1 MRLFIAVDFSQ
12 QSKNLIIKQTL
23 NLKSSLEN
31 SYCWV
36 DSKKFHL
43 TLKFIP
49 EADKQILNGLAAALE
64 ESQLS
69 LLPDYLE
76 FDRLGAFPD
85 LAVKKVL
92 YLATAN
98 GTDQLKSYRLDLE
111 KKLIKTG
118 LMRDKR
124 TFIPHLTLAR
134 QKKQAEVN
142 IENKFLGNSFIN
154 IYAKLKQI
162 ALYESK
168 LDSAGAEYRKLF
180 SLNLI

>member
-12 QSKNLIIKQTL
+12 QSKDLIIKQTRA
-23 NLKSSLEN
+23 LKSSLEN
-31 SYCWV
+31 NYRWV
-36 DSKKFHL
+36 DSKNFHL

-49 EADKQILNGLAAALE
+49 EADKQLRNSLVVALE
-64 ESQLS
+64 ESKLS
-69 LLPDYLE
+69 LLPEYLE

-85 LAVKKVL
+85 LAAKKVL

-111 KKLIKTG
+111 KKLMKTG

-124 TFIPHLTLAR
+124 NFIPHLTLAR
-134 QKKQAEVN
+134 QKNQAEVN
-142 IENKFLGNSFIN
+142 IEDKFLENSFIN
-154 IYAKLKQI
+154 IYAKLKRI

-168 LDSAGAEYRKLF
+168 LDSAGSEYRQLF